1 MKAFLMAHPARPRQ
15 VEARLWLIPRPEAAG
30 IWPSGHVGS
39 LVLTTGQG
47 WETGSPTA
55 LDPIGPSSS
64 CLSLPPTVA
73 SGPCAR
79 AHGVKSLPVSLCSK
93 LFSKRGREWFS
104 CYQHGFWALGNALPL
119 LPAPCHKGTFCS
131 SPGPSLWLF
140 SAPHPPQ
147 LPPPHASCPTLL
159 HPWAAGVTV
168 AWPCCPPSSRA
179 PREEKG
185 PWRPRRPF

>member
-1 MKAFLMAHPARPRQ
+1 MTPPPQARGSSDL
-15 VEARLWLIPRPEAAG
+15 AKRPCWE
-30 IWPSGHVGS
+30 SGS
-39 LVLTTGQG
+39 DYRKG

-147 LPPPHASCPTLL
+147 LPPPHASWPTLL

-179 PREEKG
+179 PRVEKG

>member
-1 MKAFLMAHPARPRQ
+1 MSGIRGFPHRAGEALNLKAFLMAHPARPRQ
-15 VEARLWLIPRPEAAG
+15 VEARLWLVPRPEAAG

-140 SAPHPPQ
+140 SAPHPP
-147 LPPPHASCPTLL
+147 
-159 HPWAAGVTV
+159 
-168 AWPCCPPSSRA
+168 
-179 PREEKG
+179 
-185 PWRPRRPF
+185 